1 MKAPSANGIGK
12 QARLVI
18 GTSLLAIGNLLATAA
33 AAQEAPPPAPGEGEI
48 LVSGQRGALNEAIR
62 AERNAETLKNIVT
75 ADDVGQFGDQ
85 NSAEALQRLPGVTI
99 ERDEGEG
106 RFVSIRGLPSSF
118 TQVTVNGARIG
129 TSDAGSSTV
138 ALDVIPSDLLGSIEV
153 TKTYTADMDG
163 DTIGGAVELK
173 SLSAYDNKD
182 DITAVR
188 IEGSVGEY
196 AKSLGPKAS
205 FSFARKFFDDTLGVA
220 LTGSYFKR
228 FIEGDDLRNE
238 DGFQRLERGGE
249 IFLYPREVNQ
259 RFEVGVRERIGG
271 TINIEYR
278 PSDDHEFYLRSQIT
292 RLNDD
297 DIRIQSQWQIER
309 ATGSEIQEIADG
321 GGRFIDVRQ
330 RNQTFFQPTADR
342 QSVFTGGHRNTFGDV
357 TWSSQVD
364 FSRSRWTQRDGVR
377 GRFQIDDIGTNVTYG
392 RDSAFIEAFR
402 DRTRPDPANLAAY
415 RFQSLLFIE
424 EERIDEIFTIRT
436 DLRWDVSSDMSFQ
449 TGVKLRQRDKS
460 ADKIEYNGDPAIGGI
475 NVTLDQVAPL
485 LEQPRFQTFGPFPS
499 LSAARALY
507 LDARDQLLDV
517 PRFFRADQSAAS
529 DFSLSEDVLA
539 AYALGRFQLTPNFQV
554 IAGVRMENTKFES
567 TGFFLEADGEGNTL
581 EETPVIPIFL
591 GTARREY
598 TDFLPS
604 LVLRWDATPTLL
616 VRASYGRGIARPDF
630 EDASNRQRIGFDATN
645 EPEPGEPGFG
655 DPNRTTRDLVAGN
668 PNLVALMSDNFDVS
682 VAWYPNQTTVL
693 QAAVFHKEI
702 SNFFLDLTSATR
714 PGEPAV
720 LPPGIELPDGISS
733 VFRRIETTINGGKAR
748 VTGVELSYSQT
759 FPNAPGILSGLFLT
773 GNLTLARSRAETL
786 ERPGENLPFPD
797 QADITGNFSLG
808 YEDKRFSLRGSVNH
822 RGETLAGISTE
833 EFAGVQGFPEDR
845 FRAAYTQYDIN
856 LRLNV
861 AEGVQLY
868 ADAINITGE
877 KDIRFYRG
885 NDFPL
890 YERVQDFGATY
901 QIGARVTF

>member
-1 MKAPSANGIGK
+1 MKAPSTNGNAM
-12 QARLVI
+12 QVRLVL
-18 GTSLLAIGNLLATAA
+18 GASLLAIGNMLATTAS
-33 AAQEAPPPAPGEGEI
+33 AQEAQSPSAAEEEI
-48 LVSGQRGALNEAIR
+48 IVSGQRGALNEAIR
-62 AERNAETLKNIVT
+62 AERRAETLKNIVT

-153 TKTYTADMDG
+153 TKTYTAEMDG

-196 AKSLGPKAS
+196 ANTVGPKAS

-238 DGFQRLERGGE
+238 DGFQRLARNGE
-249 IFLYPREVNQ
+249 VFLYPREVNQ
-259 RFEVGVRERIGG
+259 RFEVGNRTRYGG
-271 TINIEYR
+271 TLNIEYR
-278 PSDDHEFYLRSQIT
+278 PNDDTEYYLRTQIT
-292 RLNDD
+292 RLEDE

-309 ATGSEIQEIADG
+309 ATGSEIQEITEG
-321 GGRFIDVRQ
+321 SGRYIDVRQ
-330 RNQTFFQPTADR
+330 RNQTFFQPTTDR
-342 QSVFTGGHRNTFGDV
+342 QFVITGGHRNTFGDV

-402 DRTRPDPANLAAY
+402 DRTRPDPFNLAEY

-424 EERIDEIFTIRT
+424 EVRLDEIMTLRT
-436 DLRWDVSSDMSFQ
+436 DLRWDVNSDISFQ

-460 ADKIEYNGDPAIGGI
+460 ADKEEYNADPAISGI
-475 NVTLDQVAPL
+475 NVTLNNVAPL

-499 LSAARALY
+499 LDAARQLY
-507 LDARDQLLDV
+507 LDARDTLLAN
-517 PRFFRADQSAAS
+517 PRFFRADNSAAS
-529 DFSLSEDVLA
+529 DFTLGEDVLA
-539 AYALGRFQLTPNFQV
+539 GYALGRFQLTGNFQV
-554 IAGVRMENTKFES
+554 IAGVRVENTKFES
-567 TGFFLEADGEGNTL
+567 TGFFLEADGEGNADGG
-581 EETPVIPIFL
+581 PVIPIFL
-591 GTARREY
+591 GTAEREY
-598 TDFLPS
+598 TDVLPS
-604 LVLRWDATPTLL
+604 LVLRWDVTPTLL
-616 VRASYGRGIARPDF
+616 VRASYGKGIARPDF
-630 EDASNRQRIGFDATN
+630 EDAANRQRVGFDTTN
-645 EPEPGEPGFG
+645 P
-655 DPNRTTRDLVAGN
+655 DNTRDLVAGN
-668 PNLVALMSDNFDVS
+668 PNLAALSSDNFDVS

-702 SNFFLDLTSATR
+702 RNFFLDFETNVLAQAPIT
-714 PGEPAV
+714 
-720 LPPGIELPDGISS
+720 LPPGIDPN
-733 VFRRIETTINGGKAR
+733 FRSIETVINGASAQ
-748 VTGVELSYSQT
+748 VTGIELSYSQT

-773 GNLTLARSRAETL
+773 GNLTLADSKAETSL
-786 ERPGENLPFPD
+786 RPGIDLPFPD

-808 YEDKRFSLRGSVNH
+808 YEDKTFSLRGSVNH
-822 RGETLAGISTE
+822 RGETLAGLSNTT
-833 EFAGVQGFPEDR
+833 FADVEGFPQDR

-856 LRLNV
+856 IRLNV

-877 KDIRFYRG
+877 RDIRFYRG
-885 NDFPL
+885 NNFPL

-901 QIGARVTF
+901 QVGARITF